1 MSDDQPARF
10 ADLGLAPEIL
20 AAVEALGYETPSAIQ
35 AGAIPALLEGRDL
48 IGQAQTG
55 TGKTAAFALP
65 MLQRLDMQRRDVQAL
80 VLTPTRELAMQVAEA
95 VRAYGRKVG
104 KHGVRV
110 LPVYGG
116 QAIHI
121 QRKALEGTVH
131 VVIGTPGRVRD
142 HLSRGT
148 LDLSGVHFFCLDEA
162 DEMLNMG
169 FLEDV
174 EWILEHAPESR
185 QIALFS
191 ATMPGPIRRVA
202 KRFLVEPADVRIARE
217 TRTVAKID
225 QLSLRVARH
234 AKKEALERILG
245 VEEHEAV
252 LIFAG
257 TQRMVEEVAEYL
269 QSRGIAAEGIHG
281 GMSQQQRDAVVRR
294 LRGRR
299 IQVVVGTD
307 VAARGLDVDH
317 IGLVINYDLPR
328 DPEVYVHRVGRTG
341 RAGRE
346 GRSISLWSPREQR
359 MLRTIERFSGQP
371 MTPMAIPGVEDLL
384 ARRRARTVEQLQAI
398 AQDDLGA
405 FLAWAD
411 EIGEQLE
418 LDATTLAA
426 AALRLAWGDEP
437 LRAKKRDEPAELLDT
452 IEIVLPIGFRDNLKP
467 GAVVGAIAGETGL
480 PGGVVGRINML
491 ERVTFVEVAAQ
502 HVETILEKLEGAQI
516 AGRRITPRLAH
527 PEGGTPPR
535 GPRRPGGARGPSRGP
550 RGKGGYGGK
559 GGPGRKG
566 GYGGK
571 GGPRRRDPS

>member
-1 MSDDQPARF
+1 MSDDHPARF

-20 AAVEALGYETPSAIQ
+20 AAVEALGYESPSAIQ
-35 AGAIPALLEGRDL
+35 AGAIPPLLDGRDM

-95 VRAYGRKVG
+95 VRAYGRTLG
-104 KHGVRV
+104 KRGVRV

-121 QRKALEGTVH
+121 QRKALQGTVH

-142 HLSRGT
+142 HLARGT

-174 EWILEHAPESR
+174 EWILEHAPEDR
-185 QIALFS
+185 QVALFS

-202 KRFLVEPADVRIARE
+202 DSYLKDPADVRIARQ
-217 TRTVAKID
+217 TKTVERIE
-225 QLSLRVARH
+225 QLSLRVSRH
-234 AKKEALERILG
+234 AKKEAVERLLG
-245 VEEHEAV
+245 VEDYEAV

-257 TQRMVEEVAEYL
+257 TQRMVDELSEYL
-269 QSRGIAAEGIHG
+269 QARGVGAEGIHG
-281 GMSQQQRDAVVRR
+281 GMTQQQRDAVVKR
-294 LRGRR
+294 LRARK

-346 GRSISLWSPREQR
+346 GRAISLWNPREQR
-359 MLRTIERFSGQP
+359 MLRTIERFSKQP
-371 MTPMAIPGVEDLL
+371 MTPMQLPGVEDLL
-384 ARRRARTVEQLQAI
+384 ARRRTRMIERLRAFEEGELESFEAWSAEIAEELGVEP
-398 AQDDLGA
+398 AQ
-405 FLAWAD
+405 
-411 EIGEQLE
+411 
-418 LDATTLAA
+418 LAA

-437 LRAKKRDEPAELLDT
+437 LRAEKPEGHVELFDT
-452 IEIVLPIGFRDNLKP
+452 IEIVLPVGYKDRLKP

-502 HVETILEKLEGAQI
+502 HVQTILEKLDGAQL
-516 AGRRITPRLAH
+516 AGRRIRPRLAH
-527 PEGGTPPR
+527 PEGGGP
-535 GPRRPGGARGPSRGP
+535 PRRPRARSRGSQRP
-550 RGKGGYGGK
+550 GGFR
-559 GGPGRKG
+559 RK
-566 GYGGK
+566 
-571 GGPRRRDPS
+571 RPS